1 MVSKPQ
7 VPYRD
12 DSATRIERLERR
24 LAALRTPII
33 VGHRRECVIW
43 EWTDVDEA
51 LNLIAELAKELNL
64 RDP

>member
-1 MVSKPQ
+1 
-7 VPYRD
+7 VPYRH
-12 DSATRIERLERR
+12 DSATRIERLQRR
-24 LAALRTPII
+24 LSALRAPI
-33 VGHRRECVIW
+33 VERGAGKECLIW